1 MENVQHTREDIL
13 NKEFKNTRIGS
24 GYDKTDVD
32 AYLDEIMGDY
42 QIFQNNIDELESQ
55 NEKLKAQVAELTKQV
70 TAAQAVSASN
80 PTQAAP
86 TTNVSNTNMD
96 ILKRL
101 SNLERRVFGTV
112 SDANGSVNPAEPTV
126 TSATTPGSQAQP
138 ATRVKPTEVGRE
150 TIVANFSQQ
159 GATQSQN

>member
-13 NKEFKNTRIGS
+13 NKDFKNTRIGS

-42 QIFQNNIDELESQ
+42 QIFQNNIDELQSQ

-70 TAAQAVSASN
+70 NAAQAISASN
-80 PTQAAP
+80 PSNPAPASAA
-86 TTNVSNTNMD
+86 TNTNTNMD

-112 SDANGSVNPAEPTV
+112 SGDNGTVNPAEPSV
-126 TSATTPGSQAQP
+126 KP
-138 ATRVKPTEVGRE
+138 AETRVTPTEVGQE

-159 GATQSQN
+159 GSTQNSK